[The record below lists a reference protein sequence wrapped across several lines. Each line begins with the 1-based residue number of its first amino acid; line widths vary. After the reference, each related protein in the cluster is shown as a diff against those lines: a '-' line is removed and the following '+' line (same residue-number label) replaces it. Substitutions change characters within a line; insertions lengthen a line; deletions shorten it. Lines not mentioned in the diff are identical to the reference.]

1 MTSIVCSCDYRIF
14 PYISVLFVA
23 LLAGVNARCS
33 LARGRYQRGRVQFPN
48 SDDSVWC
55 TMPPSGQVIH
65 YELQIFNNKT
75 SKFLICNNWVYLL

>member
-1 MTSIVCSCDYRIF
+1 M
-14 PYISVLFVA
+14 LFVA
-23 LLAGVNARCS
+23 ILAGANARCS

-65 YELQIFNNKT
+65 YELQFFNNKT
-75 SKFLICNNWVYLL
+75 LFVLTEKSVRPRILNGVQNFLRIL